1 MSGCESAISMFVS
14 CKSVSCEP
22 SNFRILSW
30 DSRNLWVDES
40 VSCLLLPTYYCQHV
54 FSYMLLPTYFCAHIV
69 AHILLP
75 TCCFL
80 HVIAH
85 ILLPTYFCPHIVTQ
99 IWLPTYCGPH
109 IVAHILFQV
118 HKWDSVKAFMWTY
131 NWEKINGEN
140 LQISKI
146 ETGILNNSCS
156 ENFGKLPGKNTW

>member
-1 MSGCESAISMFVS
+1 MILTCNSKESAGCESAISMFVS
-14 CKSVSCEP
+14 CKYVSCKP

-54 FSYMLLPTYFCAHIV
+54 V
-69 AHILLP
+69 AHILLS
-75 TCCFL
+75 
-80 HVIAH
+80 
-85 ILLPTYFCPHIVTQ
+85 
-99 IWLPTYCGPH
+99 TYCGPH
-109 IVAHILFQV
+109 IVANILFQV
-118 HKWDSVKAFMWTY
+118 RKWDSVKAFMWTY

>member
-1 MSGCESAISMFVS
+1 MILTCNSKESAGCESAISMFVS

-54 FSYMLLPTYFCAHIV
+54 V
-69 AHILLP
+69 AHILLS
-75 TCCFL
+75 
-80 HVIAH
+80 
-85 ILLPTYFCPHIVTQ
+85 
-99 IWLPTYCGPH
+99 TYCGPH
-109 IVAHILFQV
+109 IVANILFQV
-118 HKWDSVKAFMWTY
+118 RKWDSVKAFMWTY

>member
-1 MSGCESAISMFVS
+1 MILTCNSKESAGCESAISMFVS
-14 CKSVSCEP
+14 CKSVSCKP

-54 FSYMLLPTYFCAHIV
+54 V
-69 AHILLP
+69 AHILLS
-75 TCCFL
+75 
-80 HVIAH
+80 
-85 ILLPTYFCPHIVTQ
+85 
-99 IWLPTYCGPH
+99 TYCGPH
-109 IVAHILFQV
+109 IVANILFQV
-118 HKWDSVKAFMWTY
+118 RKWDSVKAFMWTY